1 MGEDDGLEELISE
14 EMLWDRIPEV
24 EGEERASTY
33 YELSA
38 RIYARGQYDEA
49 LALAE
54 TARDIYSQLGEEAPS
69 EGLAQAYSAIGYN
82 LNQLKRMDEAATA
95 MSKAV
100 ELLRENKSPIA
111 LELAC
116 TLGEWWYTSKK
127 YDKVVETMNECA
139 QEHLVDGNE
148 IGAANDLHLIGC
160 AERELKNYEKAIEAF
175 KEARVLFK
183 RNKEVIHVAR
193 CDQKMASCLIELG
206 EGELAL
212 ETARDIYSQLGEEA
226 PSEGLAQAYSAIGYN
241 LNQLKRMDE
250 AALAMSKAV
259 ELLRENKSPI
269 ALELACTLGEWWYTS
284 KQYDKVVE
292 TMNECAQ
299 EHLVDGNEIGAAN
312 DLHLIGCAEREL
324 KNYEKA
330 IEAFKEARSLFKR
343 NKEVIH
349 VARCD
354 QKMASCLIEL
364 GQGEIAL
371 ETARKAI
378 DVFETGHDHRRE
390 TFASF
395 EFGKAQILLEKY
407 DEGLATLENVLAIVS
422 EDEPKDFEFIVD
434 VESRIAKI
442 LRMQGRGE
450 EADEIERRL
459 KTVQEAL
466 EDEPELDLLT

>member
-1 MGEDDGLEELISE
+1 MSEDDGLEELISE

-54 TARDIYSQLGEEAPS
+54 TARDIYSTLGDSAPS

-100 ELLRENKSPIA
+100 EILRENKSPIA

-116 TLGEWWYTSKK
+116 TLGEWWYTSKQ
-127 YDKVVETMNECA
+127 YDKVVQTMNECA

-160 AERELKNYEKAIEAF
+160 AERELKNYEKSIDAF
-175 KEARVLFK
+175 KEARALFK

-193 CDQKMASCLIELG
+193 CDQKIASCLIELG

-212 ETARDIYSQLGEEA
+212 ETAR
-226 PSEGLAQAYSAIGYN
+226 
-241 LNQLKRMDE
+241 R
-250 AALAMSKAV
+250 AV
-259 ELLRENKSPI
+259 
-269 ALELACTLGEWWYTS
+269 
-284 KQYDKVVE
+284 
-292 TMNECAQ
+292 
-299 EHLVDGNEIGAAN
+299 
-312 DLHLIGCAEREL
+312 
-324 KNYEKA
+324 
-330 IEAFKEARSLFKR
+330 
-343 NKEVIH
+343 
-349 VARCD
+349 
-354 QKMASCLIEL
+354 
-364 GQGEIAL
+364 
-371 ETARKAI
+371 

-390 TFASF
+390 NFAQF
-395 EFGKAQILLEKY
+395 EYGKAQILLEKF
-407 DEGLATLENVLAIVS
+407 DDALATLEQVLSVVS
-422 EDEPKDFEFIVD
+422 EDEPKDFEFILD
-434 VESRIAKI
+434 VETRIAKI
-442 LRMQGRGE
+442 IRMQGRTD

-459 KTVQEAL
+459 KSVQETL
-466 EDEPELDLLT
+466 DEEPQA

>member
-1 MGEDDGLEELISE
+1 MEELITE

-24 EGEERASTY
+24 DGEERASTY

-54 TARDIYSQLGEEAPS
+54 TARDIYSTLGDSAPS

-100 ELLRENKSPIA
+100 EI
-111 LELAC
+111 
-116 TLGEWWYTSKK
+116 
-127 YDKVVETMNECA
+127 
-139 QEHLVDGNE
+139 
-148 IGAANDLHLIGC
+148 
-160 AERELKNYEKAIEAF
+160 
-175 KEARVLFK
+175 
-183 RNKEVIHVAR
+183 
-193 CDQKMASCLIELG
+193 
-206 EGELAL
+206 
-212 ETARDIYSQLGEEA
+212 
-226 PSEGLAQAYSAIGYN
+226 
-241 LNQLKRMDE
+241 
-250 AALAMSKAV
+250 
-259 ELLRENKSPI
+259 LRENKSPI

-324 KNYEKA
+324 KNYERS
-330 IEAFKEARSLFKR
+330 IDAFKEARALFKR

-354 QKMASCLIEL
+354 QKIASCLIEL
-364 GQGEIAL
+364 GEGELAL
-371 ETARKAI
+371 ETARKAV

-390 TFASF
+390 TFAQF
-395 EFGKAQILLEKY
+395 EYGKAQILLEKF
-407 DEGLATLENVLAIVS
+407 DDALATLEQVLSVVS

-434 VESRIAKI
+434 VETRIAKI
-442 LRMQGRGE
+442 IRMQGRSD

-459 KTVQEAL
+459 KSVQETL
-466 EDEPELDLLT
+466 DEEPQA

>member
-1 MGEDDGLEELISE
+1 MSEDDDMEELITE

-24 EGEERASTY
+24 DGEERASTY

-54 TARDIYSQLGEEAPS
+54 TARDIYSTLGDSAPS

-100 ELLRENKSPIA
+100 EI
-111 LELAC
+111 
-116 TLGEWWYTSKK
+116 
-127 YDKVVETMNECA
+127 
-139 QEHLVDGNE
+139 
-148 IGAANDLHLIGC
+148 
-160 AERELKNYEKAIEAF
+160 
-175 KEARVLFK
+175 
-183 RNKEVIHVAR
+183 
-193 CDQKMASCLIELG
+193 
-206 EGELAL
+206 
-212 ETARDIYSQLGEEA
+212 
-226 PSEGLAQAYSAIGYN
+226 
-241 LNQLKRMDE
+241 
-250 AALAMSKAV
+250 
-259 ELLRENKSPI
+259 LRENKSPI

-324 KNYEKA
+324 KNFERS
-330 IEAFKEARSLFKR
+330 IDAFKEARALFKR

-354 QKMASCLIEL
+354 QKIASCLIEL
-364 GQGEIAL
+364 GEGELAL
-371 ETARKAI
+371 ETARKAV

-390 TFASF
+390 TFAQF
-395 EFGKAQILLEKY
+395 EYGKAQILLEKF
-407 DEGLATLENVLAIVS
+407 DDALATLEQVLSVVS

-434 VESRIAKI
+434 VETRIAKI
-442 LRMQGRGE
+442 IRMQGRTE

-459 KTVQEAL
+459 KSVQETL
-466 EDEPELDLLT
+466 DEEPQA

>member
-1 MGEDDGLEELISE
+1 MSEDDDMEELITE

-24 EGEERASTY
+24 DGEERASTY

-54 TARDIYSQLGEEAPS
+54 TARDIYSTLGDSAPS

-100 ELLRENKSPIA
+100 EI
-111 LELAC
+111 
-116 TLGEWWYTSKK
+116 
-127 YDKVVETMNECA
+127 
-139 QEHLVDGNE
+139 
-148 IGAANDLHLIGC
+148 
-160 AERELKNYEKAIEAF
+160 
-175 KEARVLFK
+175 
-183 RNKEVIHVAR
+183 
-193 CDQKMASCLIELG
+193 
-206 EGELAL
+206 
-212 ETARDIYSQLGEEA
+212 
-226 PSEGLAQAYSAIGYN
+226 
-241 LNQLKRMDE
+241 
-250 AALAMSKAV
+250 
-259 ELLRENKSPI
+259 LRENKSPI

-324 KNYEKA
+324 KNYERS
-330 IEAFKEARSLFKR
+330 IDAFKEARALFKR

-354 QKMASCLIEL
+354 QKIASCLIEL
-364 GQGEIAL
+364 GEGELAL
-371 ETARKAI
+371 ETARKAV

-390 TFASF
+390 TFAQF
-395 EFGKAQILLEKY
+395 EYGKAQILLEKF
-407 DEGLATLENVLAIVS
+407 DDALATLEQVLSVVS

-434 VESRIAKI
+434 VETRIAKI
-442 LRMQGRGE
+442 IRMQGRTE

-459 KTVQEAL
+459 KSVQETL
-466 EDEPELDLLT
+466 DEEPQA

>member
-1 MGEDDGLEELISE
+1 MSEDDDMEELITE

-24 EGEERASTY
+24 DGEERASTY

-54 TARDIYSQLGEEAPS
+54 TARDIYSTLGDSAPS

-100 ELLRENKSPIA
+100 EILRENKSPIA

-116 TLGEWWYTSKK
+116 TLGEWWYTSKQ
-127 YDKVVETMNECA
+127 YDKVVQTMNECA

-160 AERELKNYEKAIEAF
+160 AERELKNYEKSIDAF
-175 KEARVLFK
+175 KEARALFK

-193 CDQKMASCLIELG
+193 CDQKIASCLIELG

-212 ETARDIYSQLGEEA
+212 ETAR
-226 PSEGLAQAYSAIGYN
+226 
-241 LNQLKRMDE
+241 R
-250 AALAMSKAV
+250 AV
-259 ELLRENKSPI
+259 
-269 ALELACTLGEWWYTS
+269 
-284 KQYDKVVE
+284 
-292 TMNECAQ
+292 
-299 EHLVDGNEIGAAN
+299 
-312 DLHLIGCAEREL
+312 
-324 KNYEKA
+324 
-330 IEAFKEARSLFKR
+330 
-343 NKEVIH
+343 
-349 VARCD
+349 
-354 QKMASCLIEL
+354 
-364 GQGEIAL
+364 
-371 ETARKAI
+371 

-390 TFASF
+390 NFAQF
-395 EFGKAQILLEKY
+395 EYGKAQILLEKF
-407 DEGLATLENVLAIVS
+407 DDALATLEQVLSVVS

-434 VESRIAKI
+434 LESRIAKI
-442 LRMQGRGE
+442 IRMQGRAD

-459 KTVQEAL
+459 KSVQETL
-466 EDEPELDLLT
+466 NEEPQA

>member
-1 MGEDDGLEELISE
+1 MEELITE

-24 EGEERASTY
+24 DGEERASTY

-54 TARDIYSQLGEEAPS
+54 TARDIYSTLGDSAPS

-100 ELLRENKSPIA
+100 EILRENKSPIA

-116 TLGEWWYTSKK
+116 TLGEWWYTSKQ
-127 YDKVVETMNECA
+127 YDKVVQTMNECA

-160 AERELKNYEKAIEAF
+160 AERELKNYEKSIDAF
-175 KEARVLFK
+175 KEARALFK

-193 CDQKMASCLIELG
+193 CDQKIASCLIELG

-212 ETARDIYSQLGEEA
+212 ETAR
-226 PSEGLAQAYSAIGYN
+226 
-241 LNQLKRMDE
+241 R
-250 AALAMSKAV
+250 AV
-259 ELLRENKSPI
+259 
-269 ALELACTLGEWWYTS
+269 
-284 KQYDKVVE
+284 
-292 TMNECAQ
+292 
-299 EHLVDGNEIGAAN
+299 
-312 DLHLIGCAEREL
+312 
-324 KNYEKA
+324 
-330 IEAFKEARSLFKR
+330 
-343 NKEVIH
+343 
-349 VARCD
+349 
-354 QKMASCLIEL
+354 
-364 GQGEIAL
+364 
-371 ETARKAI
+371 

-390 TFASF
+390 NFAQF
-395 EFGKAQILLEKY
+395 EYGKAQILLEKF
-407 DEGLATLENVLAIVS
+407 DDALATLEQVLSVVS

-434 VESRIAKI
+434 LESRIAKI
-442 LRMQGRGE
+442 IRMQGRAD

-459 KTVQEAL
+459 KSVQETL
-466 EDEPELDLLT
+466 NEEPQA

>member
-1 MGEDDGLEELISE
+1 MSEDDDMEEIITE

-24 EGEERASTY
+24 DGEERASTY

-54 TARDIYSQLGEEAPS
+54 TARDIYSTLGESAPS

-82 LNQLKRMDEAATA
+82 LNQLKRMDEAASA

-100 ELLRENKSPIA
+100 EI
-111 LELAC
+111 
-116 TLGEWWYTSKK
+116 
-127 YDKVVETMNECA
+127 
-139 QEHLVDGNE
+139 
-148 IGAANDLHLIGC
+148 
-160 AERELKNYEKAIEAF
+160 
-175 KEARVLFK
+175 
-183 RNKEVIHVAR
+183 
-193 CDQKMASCLIELG
+193 
-206 EGELAL
+206 
-212 ETARDIYSQLGEEA
+212 
-226 PSEGLAQAYSAIGYN
+226 
-241 LNQLKRMDE
+241 
-250 AALAMSKAV
+250 
-259 ELLRENKSPI
+259 LRENKSPI

-324 KNYEKA
+324 KHYEKS
-330 IEAFKEARSLFKR
+330 IDAFKEARALFKR

-354 QKMASCLIEL
+354 QKIASCLIEL
-364 GQGEIAL
+364 GEGELALEIAQR
-371 ETARKAI
+371 AV

-390 TFASF
+390 NFALF
-395 EFGKAQILLEKY
+395 EVGKAQILLEKF
-407 DEGLATLENVLAIVS
+407 DDALSTLEQVLSVVS
-422 EDEPKDFEFIVD
+422 EDDPKDFEFIVD
-434 VESRIAKI
+434 LETRIAKI
-442 LRMQGRGE
+442 IRMQGRND

-459 KTVQEAL
+459 KAVQEAL
-466 EDEPELDLLT
+466 ADETTI

>member
-1 MGEDDGLEELISE
+1 MSEDDDMEELITE

-24 EGEERASTY
+24 DGEERASTY

-54 TARDIYSQLGEEAPS
+54 TARDIYSTLGDSVPS

-100 ELLRENKSPIA
+100 EILRENKSPIA

-116 TLGEWWYTSKK
+116 TLGEWWYTSKQ
-127 YDKVVETMNECA
+127 YDKVVQTMNECA

-160 AERELKNYEKAIEAF
+160 AERELKNYEKSIDAF
-175 KEARVLFK
+175 KEARALFK

-193 CDQKMASCLIELG
+193 CDQKIASCLIELG

-212 ETARDIYSQLGEEA
+212 ETAR
-226 PSEGLAQAYSAIGYN
+226 
-241 LNQLKRMDE
+241 R
-250 AALAMSKAV
+250 AV
-259 ELLRENKSPI
+259 
-269 ALELACTLGEWWYTS
+269 
-284 KQYDKVVE
+284 
-292 TMNECAQ
+292 
-299 EHLVDGNEIGAAN
+299 
-312 DLHLIGCAEREL
+312 
-324 KNYEKA
+324 
-330 IEAFKEARSLFKR
+330 
-343 NKEVIH
+343 
-349 VARCD
+349 
-354 QKMASCLIEL
+354 
-364 GQGEIAL
+364 
-371 ETARKAI
+371 

-390 TFASF
+390 NFAQF
-395 EFGKAQILLEKY
+395 EYGKAQILLEKF
-407 DEGLATLENVLAIVS
+407 DDALATLEQVLSVVS

-434 VESRIAKI
+434 LETRIAKI
-442 LRMQGRGE
+442 IRMQGRTD

-459 KTVQEAL
+459 KSVQETL
-466 EDEPELDLLT
+466 DEEPQA